1 MNETLKLGLILFI
14 ITAVSASVL
23 AVSNN
28 ITAPKIAEADRIK
41 DESAKREILPDGDEF
56 RPLDENKL
64 KEIQSIDSN
73 ILEIYEGYSGSDL
86 IGYTVKAKT
95 NGYGGEI
102 EFMTGISIEG
112 KIMGIKI
119 LNHGETPGLGAN
131 ADKPY
136 FSESFKNKSV
146 EKELIAVKKPEGDNE
161 VQALTS
167 ATITTTAVVS
177 EVNVVREIYNSKL
190 AN

>member
-131 ADKPY
+131 AEKPY

-146 EKELIAVKKPEGDNE
+146 EKELIAVKKHEGDNE